1 MGHATRHVGVHEAK
15 THFSRVLREVEQGD
29 EIVVMRSGRPVARIV
44 GEEPGRSVADSFG
57 MFKGQFAI
65 GEDFDADSEQLADL
79 FGVAREK
86 PSVTTSGKRR
96 NRPL

>member
-1 MGHATRHVGVHEAK
+1 MSHAIRHVGVHEAK

-57 MFKGQFAI
+57 MFKGQFTV
-65 GEDFDADSEQLADL
+65 GDDFDADSDQLADL

-86 PSVTTSGKRR
+86 PPAITRDSRR
-96 NRPL
+96 ARRR